1 MIRSPKPTKLQAI
14 MTLMLTIG
22 ITNHVFIIPALLQIA
37 KRDAWFSVLLAAI
50 PFAIVVCLIGFA
62 SSRIG
67 TEALPEWI
75 RQRLGRFPALLF
87 QCVMTVFFFATA
99 WFSLFDTVMW
109 MKVTFLPYT
118 PVLATSLVLMLLCL
132 GGALKGMKTIAIT
145 SGILLPLVVLLG
157 FYVAIVNV
165 EFKDYSL
172 LFPLLEQGWDPV
184 IRGVLYTC
192 SGLFEYYFIFF
203 LQPYLKAP
211 LNKKQLFIFAF
222 ILFGLTLGPLTGA
235 IAEFNPF
242 EAAVQRYPAY
252 EEWRIAGFGKYVSQ
266 TDFFSIYQW
275 LSGSCIRISF
285 ALIVIADMWRVPAAR
300 WRPSLL
306 ITLAVI
312 LVPLSCY
319 TFSDVTFQHL
329 MIRYIFPIDAYFIL
343 GMTLILAAVSM
354 FRPRKKGRS
363 T

>member
-1 MIRSPKPTKLQAI
+1 MIRSPKPTKLHAI

-22 ITNHVFIIPALLQIA
+22 ITNHVFIIPALLQMA
-37 KRDAWFSVLLAAI
+37 KRDAWFSVLLAAV
-50 PFAIVVCLIGFA
+50 PFAIMVCLIGFA

-67 TEALPEWI
+67 TQPLPEWI
-75 RQRLGRFPALLF
+75 RQQLGRIPAFLF
-87 QCVMTVFFFATA
+87 QCIIIVYFFATA
-99 WFSLFDTVMW
+99 WSSLFDTVMW

-118 PVLATSLVLMLLCL
+118 PVLATSLILILLCFI
-132 GGALKGMKTIAIT
+132 GALKGMKTIAIA

-157 FYVAIVNV
+157 FYVAIVNI
-165 EFKDYSL
+165 EYKDYSL
-172 LFPLLEQGWDPV
+172 LFPLFEQGWNPV
-184 IRGVLYTC
+184 FKGVLYAC
-192 SGLFEYYFIFF
+192 SGLFEVFFIFF
-203 LQPYLKAP
+203 LHPYLPAP
-211 LNKKQLFIFAF
+211 LDKKRFIVFAF

-242 EAAVQRYPAY
+242 EAAIQRYPAY

-285 ALIVIADMWRVPAAR
+285 ALIVIADMWKRRSTR

-306 ITLAVI
+306 AILAVI

-319 TFSDVTFQHL
+319 TLSDIAFQHL
-329 MIRYIFPIDAYFIL
+329 MIRYVFPANAYLIL
-343 GMTLILAAVSM
+343 CLTLIISVAAM
-354 FRPRKKGRS
+354 FRSRKKGR
-363 T
+363 TA